1 MYRFLVS
8 CLKILLLVSLAVL
21 LILLVFGLA
30 LALGWPWWT
39 GAFMLIGLS
48 GLVAGFLFL
57 KKIWLRRRERRF
69 INQVIAQDEAYIQS
83 LGEKERQNSKELQ
96 QRWKEAIQTLRQSHL
111 RKYGNPLYVLPWY
124 MLVGES
130 GSGKTTAIQ
139 SARLSSPFAEMS
151 STSGISGTKNCDW
164 WFFDKAILIDTAGR
178 YTVPVDESRDSEE
191 WEKFLTQ
198 LGRFRK
204 KEPLN
209 GLVVTIAADQLM
221 DAGPETVEDAARR
234 VRRRVD
240 ELMHVLGAK
249 FPIYLMVTKCDLIE
263 GMTHFCN
270 QLDESGQSQAMGAL
284 NQDFS
289 KKTADFI
296 HHTMDSLVERL
307 KDLRLLM
314 LQKTPAQSTDPGL
327 LVFPEAFKNLGPGLD
342 VFIRGAFQETPY
354 KESPLLR
361 GLFFSSGKQ
370 EGTPYSHFLKELGLI
385 ARQEVLPGT
394 NKGLFLHDFFSR
406 ILPGDRGL
414 FAPTQAA
421 LQWRR
426 LTRNLGLTAWMAIA
440 VAACGLLSFSF
451 VQNLSAIQGLSR
463 EFQQPI
469 VFENDIVD
477 DTIAMSAYLD
487 AIKRVEEKNRSFW
500 IPRLGLTESLA
511 VEKRLKQNFCDNYYN
526 GFLKR
531 FDNRTAA
538 HWARFSAMTPQK
550 TLGTH
555 AAHLVRRI
563 NLLQAALAG
572 EGGVQL
578 RELFRPAFAPLIT
591 QTGGRQAVPDLGEKL
606 SELYWHYVHW
616 QPDNIALKEEM
627 RELRK
632 WLGRLLTLEG
642 APLNWLV
649 EVVNSD
655 PTLSPVLISDF
666 WGSGRMPADVPR
678 AFTTEGKARVDAL
691 VAEMEQALHDELV
704 LAEKKLDFYQWYNR
718 RYIESWKAFAE
729 AFAGG
734 AQTLEDK
741 DEWVRI
747 ASRIG
752 SDKDPYFVLMDT
764 MARHLEPF
772 QGGAAPPAWVAF
784 IYDFQAARG
793 QGAIYDKKAGASDAG
808 LVRKAA
814 RKVTSSLR
822 KAEQAVGVDP
832 LAGLNPKER
841 LLAGKAFSAYQTAL
855 SEITAVSASRQQ
867 AYEMAAAFYKNPEAS
882 DDSAALFAQAYAEAE
897 TLKSI
902 LSEPGKDLRVMD
914 RLLSGPVEFLHQFV
928 LAETACHLQ
937 SQWEDSVL
945 LEVRDISRQN
955 VNQLLMGENGLVRHF
970 VEGEAGPF
978 LARSPVKGYHPLQVK
993 KRSVGFH
1000 KPFLSYLTRAERASR
1015 TVQATYNV
1023 VVKADPAGA
1032 NPGARTLPEETV
1044 LELQCAGAA
1053 TRLVNQSYPKSQNFS
1068 YSPQDCG
1075 DVVLTI
1081 KLGNLVL
1088 SKSYTGYLAF
1098 PEFIREFENSG
1109 RRFSPDAFPEH
1120 AATLRR
1126 MDLEYIRM
1134 NFDFQ
1139 NHKPVMDFY
1148 SAANAPLPD
1157 AIAPCWQ

>member
-1 MYRFLVS
+1 MYRVLVS
-8 CLKILLLVSLAVL
+8 CLKVLLLVSLAVL

-39 GAFMLIGLS
+39 GAFMLIGLL

-83 LGEKERQNSKELQ
+83 LGEKDRQNSKELQ

-178 YTVPVDESRDSEE
+178 YTVPVDEGRDSDE
-191 WEKFLTQ
+191 WQKFLSQ
-198 LGRFRK
+198 LSRFRK

-209 GLVVTIAADQLM
+209 GLVVTIAADKLM
-221 DAGPETVEDAARR
+221 DAGPESIEAAARR

-263 GMTHFCN
+263 GMTQFCD
-270 QLDESGQSQAMGAL
+270 QLDESGQNQAMGAL

-289 KKTADFI
+289 KKMTDFI

-314 LQKTPAQSTDPGL
+314 LQKTPGQRADPGL
-327 LVFPEAFKNLGPGLD
+327 LVFPEAFKKLGPGLD
-342 VFIRGAFQETPY
+342 AFIRGAFQETPY
-354 KESPLLR
+354 KESPILR

-370 EGTPYSHFLKELGLI
+370 EGAPYSHFLKELGLI
-385 ARQEVLPGT
+385 GQQEVLPGT
-394 NKGLFLHDFFSR
+394 NKGLFLHEFFSK

-414 FAPTQAA
+414 FAPTQAS

-451 VQNLSAIQGLSR
+451 VQNLSAIQGIAR
-463 EFQQPI
+463 EFQGPI

-487 AIKRVEEKNRSFW
+487 AIKRVEEKNRNFW

-511 VEKRLKQNFCDNYYN
+511 VEKRLKHNFCENYFN
-526 GFLKR
+526 GFLKL
-531 FDNRTAA
+531 FDKRTAL
-538 HWARFSAMTPQK
+538 HWARFSAMTPQE

-555 AAHLVRRI
+555 AAHLFRRI
-563 NLLQAALAG
+563 NLIQASLSG
-572 EGGVQL
+572 EGLAQL
-578 RELFRPAFAPLIT
+578 QDLRRPAFAPLLSRT
-591 QTGGRQAVPDLGEKL
+591 EGRTAVPDLGEKL
-606 SELYWHYVHW
+606 SELYWHYILW
-616 QPDNIALKEEM
+616 QPDDIALKEEM

-642 APLNWLV
+642 ASLNWLV
-649 EVVNSD
+649 AVVNSN
-655 PTLSPVLISDF
+655 PSLSPVLISDF
-666 WGSGRMPADVPR
+666 WGAERMDADIDR
-678 AFTTEGKARVDAL
+678 AFTIEGKARVDTL
-691 VAEMEQALHDELV
+691 VSEIEQALHDELV
-704 LAEKKLDFYQWYNR
+704 LSEKKLDFYQWYNR
-718 RYIESWKAFAE
+718 RYIEAWQGFAE
-729 AFAGG
+729 AFANGS
-734 AQTLEDK
+734 QTLEDK

-752 SDKDPYFVLMDT
+752 SEKDPYFALMDT
-764 MARHLEPF
+764 MARHLEPY
-772 QGGAAPPAWVAF
+772 QGGTVPPAWISF

-793 QGAIYDKKAGASDAG
+793 QGAIYDKKAGASDSG

-822 KAEQAVGVDP
+822 KAEQAVGVNP
-832 LAGLNPKER
+832 AAGLNPRER

-855 SEITAVSASRQQ
+855 SEITPVSSSRKR
-867 AYEMAAAFYKNPEAS
+867 ACEMAAAFYKNPEAS

-897 TLKSI
+897 TLQSI

-914 RLLSGPVEFLHQFV
+914 RLLSGPIEFLHQFV

-955 VNQLLMGENGLVRHF
+955 VNQLLMGENGLARKF
-970 VEGEAGPF
+970 VDGEAGPF
-978 LARSPVKGYHPLQVK
+978 LARSPVKGYHPIQVRK
-993 KRSVGFH
+993 KAVDFQ

-1015 TVQATYNV
+1015 TVQDTYNV

-1032 NPGARTLPEETV
+1032 NPGARTLPEEAT
-1044 LELQCAGAA
+1044 LALQCAGAT

-1098 PEFIREFENSG
+1098 PEFIRDFENSG
-1109 RRFSPDAFPEH
+1109 RKFFADDFPEH

-1134 NFDFQ
+1134 NYDFQ

-1157 AIAPCWQ
+1157 TIASCWQ